1 MRRTRNTAKFYKG
14 YGAIGNKY
22 FRYYLECIAEGITAT
37 GQLAIRY
44 IAKSINDMLN
54 KEFETTGFEYVIYID
69 TDSVTGDTVLTTPD
83 GKVSIAE
90 FYDTYCGKV
99 LQQSKDNYTVLPNK
113 DVSVLSYDE
122 KSGKAVQKKVVNMKK
137 HLVKKQMF
145 KLTVGGKSVV
155 VTQDHSLV
163 VMRNGVLVEVKP
175 HEVRPDD
182 NFVLENGITN
192 SYIIEPLGECE
203 EWVYDIEVEDTH
215 TFFANDILVHNS
227 NYFTLENF
235 VLQRVPPNT
244 DVNTIVTMIDEY
256 VNDVVEPFIAAKYQE
271 LSDYLNAKENKLI
284 MKREAIADCMI
295 LRGKKNYIINVYDNE
310 HVRYSEPKLKMM
322 GIETARTSTPKIVR
336 EELKE
341 CLKLIV
347 KNDKESLRKRV
358 NSFKQTYYSS
368 TIQTIAFPRGV
379 KDIEKWVCPLTG
391 TIISGCPI
399 HVRAALNYNHLIKSR
414 GVTNY
419 YETITSGDKMRFIL
433 LKKGNSIGSHVL
445 GFVDD
450 VPFADEIEPF
460 VDRTTLFEN
469 SFLKP
474 LESFSDL
481 VNMDIRNAYSIGDLF
496 GSGEVGQTTT
506 LAACTNYVPPEEK
519 KVQQRKKQADT
530 GGLMALFT

>member
-1 MRRTRNTAKFYKG
+1 MLDVV
-14 YGAIGNKY
+14 I
-22 FRYYLECIAEGITAT
+22 C
-37 GQLAIRY
+37 
-44 IAKSINDMLN
+44 ND
-54 KEFETTGFEYVIYID
+54 FT
-69 TDSVTGDTVLTTPD
+69 
-83 GKVSIAE
+83 
-90 FYDTYCGKV
+90 
-99 LQQSKDNYTVLPNK
+99 
-113 DVSVLSYDE
+113 
-122 KSGKAVQKKVVNMKK
+122 
-137 HLVKKQMF
+137 
-145 KLTVGGKSVV
+145 
-155 VTQDHSLV
+155 
-163 VMRNGVLVEVKP
+163 
-175 HEVRPDD
+175 
-182 NFVLENGITN
+182 
-192 SYIIEPLGECE
+192 IEALGECE

-271 LSDYLNAKENKLI
+271 LSEYLNAKENKLV

-347 KNDKESLRKRV
+347 KNDKESLRTRTAD
-358 NSFKQTYYSS
+358 FKKTYNASP
-368 TIQTIAFPRGV
+368 IQTIAFPRGV
-379 KDIEKWVCPLTG
+379 KDIEKWVCPVTG
-391 TIISGCPI
+391 NVLSGCPI
-399 HVRAALNYNHLIKSR
+399 HVRAAINYNQLINTR

-419 YETITSGDKMRFIL
+419 YETISSGDKMRFII

-450 VPFADEIEPF
+450 VPFVDEIEPF

-474 LESFSDL
+474 LESFSNL
-481 VNMDIRNAYSIGDLF
+481 VNMDIRNSYSITDLF
-496 GSGEVGQTTT
+496 ATDGSEQSTT
-506 LAACTNYVPPEEK
+506 LKACTDYVPVEPVKKTKKK
-519 KVQQRKKQADT
+519 KVDDG
-530 GGLMALFT
+530 GGLMALFG